1 MLSPTTRPNPIN
13 FLGGLACLLAF
24 GLSLY
29 DASGEG
35 WTWKP
40 VVGVV
45 IAASGVLALLL
56 RAFKKRTG
64 ARTIAAIDLPILEVM
79 TQLGDSRHTAKE
91 LLSHG
96 PYKLTLNIDHPEELD
111 LLLDGLRLRGHTASE
126 HSGGRGL
133 VWWITEGGREYLSKL
148 QATASR

>member
-1 MLSPTTRPNPIN
+1 L
-13 FLGGLACLLAF
+13 LLAV

-35 WTWKP
+35 WAWKP
-40 VVGVV
+40 VVVVV
-45 IAASGVLALLL
+45 IAALGVLALLL
-56 RAFKKRTG
+56 SEFKKRTE
-64 ARTIAAIDLPILEVM
+64 ARTIKAIDLPILEVL

-96 PYKLTLNIDHPEELD
+96 PFKLKLNIDHPEELD
-111 LLLDGLRLRGHTASE
+111 VLLDGLRLRGHTTSE

-133 VWWITEGGREYLSKL
+133 VWWITEGGREYLNKL
-148 QATASR
+148 QASASR